1 MVIEYIGKKRA
12 PAILI
17 LFVASLALLISMTI
31 FYDEI
36 SWRATIATIILMVVT
51 FLMRIIVSRLQVQ
64 ANDKRGMDMLSKEV
78 EYLLVLIPTVAT
90 NWFVTYYMVGSYVN
104 QTFDGI
110 SMKDHFV
117 SILFFA
123 SLYLII
129 FAITHS
135 FRLTILIQT
144 ALWIAYCVFVY
155 KVIHLQSV
163 SEIMILAEMTI
174 VALYC
179 FILMIAKERK
189 YIYYT
194 TTFTSG
200 RRPYKGAIKR
210 LICLGIAIFLII
222 MVFLA
227 TKDISGESAM
237 EHGYIIEKVVM
248 VREMI

>member
-17 LFVASLALLISMTI
+17 LFAASLVLLISMAI
-31 FYDEI
+31 FYEEI

-64 ANDKRGMDMLSKEV
+64 ANDKRGMDMISKEL

-104 QTFDGI
+104 QSFDGI
-110 SMKDHFV
+110 RFKDHFI

-135 FRLTILIQT
+135 FRFTILIQT
-144 ALWIAYCVFVY
+144 ALWIVYCVFVY
-155 KVIHLQSV
+155 KTLHFQSAP
-163 SEIMILAEMTI
+163 EIMILAEMTI

-200 RRPYKGAIKR
+200 RRPYKGLLKR
-210 LICLGIAIFLII
+210 IICLAIAVFLIFA
-222 MVFLA
+222 VFLM
-227 TKDISGESAM
+227 TKNITSSDAAN
-237 EHGYIIEKVVM
+237 HGYIIEKIVM
-248 VREMI
+248 VREML